1 MKPDI
6 FQQIDR
12 IRELPTLP
20 AIVLKVNQMLQDLET
35 TADQLRQVI
44 ETDQAMTAK
53 ILKLVN
59 SSFYGFKSTISSIK
73 TAVVILGFNTIQHAV
88 VSLSVMK
95 SFALL
100 KNLKRLNI
108 QDFWRH
114 SLAVAII
121 SKYLA
126 DHSDKTLSSDCF
138 TAGLLHDIGKLILAE
153 YFPEHFE
160 KIWLTTVESA
170 ISFVE
175 AEKMENIE
183 NHAEIGAYLAEK
195 WLLPQPLVDAIRHHH
210 SVFSSD
216 HRASAII
223 GVADSLVNTCSRT
236 PKAGFSCRT
245 VFRTPRY
252 FYSRNCRP
260 CPNGIPGFRKK
271 SHRPASFL
279 RNHRIMTLMTAYPT
293 YRVVC

>member
-20 AIVLKVNQMLQDLET
+20 AIVLKVNQMLQDLDI
-35 TADQLRQVI
+35 TADQLSRVV

-59 SSFYGFKSTISSIK
+59 SSFYGFKSTIGSIS
-73 TAVVILGFNTIQHAV
+73 TAVIILGFNTVQHAV

-95 SFALL
+95 SFARI

-114 SLAVAII
+114 SLAVAVI
-121 SKYLA
+121 SKHLA
-126 DHSDKTLSSDCF
+126 DHSDKTLSPDCF
-138 TAGLLHDIGKLILAE
+138 TGGLLHDIGKLILAE
-153 YFPEHFE
+153 FFPEHFE
-160 KIWLTTVESA
+160 KIWLTMIDSA
-170 ISFVE
+170 ISFVD
-175 AEKMENIE
+175 AEKMAEAV

-210 SVFSSD
+210 SAFSSD
-216 HRASAII
+216 RTAVII
-223 GVADSLVNTCSRT
+223 GVADLLANTCCPDAEGRILLPDGLSDAPAFLLPQLQT
-236 PKAGFSCRT
+236 LSGWY
-245 VFRTPRY
+245 PRLQEE
-252 FYSRNCRP
+252 
-260 CPNGIPGFRKK
+260 I
-271 SHRPASFL
+271 ASACQFF
-279 RNHRIMTLMTAYPT
+279 MDSQG
-293 YRVVC
+293 